1 MKASL
6 KWLNKY
12 VDLDGVSVDE
22 IAEALPMLGL
32 EVEGIETT
40 GLKLLDKVVVGE
52 ILSRE
57 PHPDSDH
64 LVICQL
70 DVGQEEPAPEPEPNP
85 QEPEPEPEPEPGVEY
100 ATYDELA
107 EAIREGVN
115 AV

>member
-40 GLKLLDKVVVGE
+40 GLKPLDKVVVGE

-64 LVICQL
+64 LGVCMVKIPRCRTDTNRL
-70 DVGQEEPAPEPEPNP
+70 R
-85 QEPEPEPEPEPGVEY
+85 GVELQGRRQGSSR
-100 ATYDELA
+100 ANRG
-107 EAIREGVN
+107 EASHGGRKRI
-115 AV
+115 

>member
-40 GLKLLDKVVVGE
+40 GLKPLDKVVVGE

-64 LVICQL
+64 LGVCMVKISPDAEPIQIVCGASNYK
-70 DVGQEEPAPEPEPNP
+70 VGASRANR
-85 QEPEPEPEPEPGVEY
+85 G
-100 ATYDELA
+100 
-107 EAIREGVN
+107 EASH
-115 AV
+115 